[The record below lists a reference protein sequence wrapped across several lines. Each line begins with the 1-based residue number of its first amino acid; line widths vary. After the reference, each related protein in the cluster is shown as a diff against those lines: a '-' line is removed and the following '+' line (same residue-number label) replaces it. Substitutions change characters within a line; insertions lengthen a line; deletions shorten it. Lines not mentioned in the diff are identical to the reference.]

1 MYAQLGSI
9 TFEGQFTF
17 ASFSSDGNE
26 ARFAQLELL
35 NSKPRLQKT
44 GDTLEEISILIKV
57 HARQRNP
64 KEFIQRLQD
73 TRSSGEVLPLL
84 LGSGQYL
91 GDYVIISTPY
101 EVTEAFAD
109 GTIIQTLITITIRE
123 HIPGNKVEQQQQE
136 ARKRAFAVGDVQQ
149 VLIRPAQPVSDT
161 AALAKSL
168 SAVTMQTA
176 KVDGLVSEY
185 ENNVSKRPVTAK
197 GILESCDKANA
208 ALADAGDKLDNVKE
222 QQEKVTAI
230 RDAAANVRAAI
241 DGIKNNTPPN
251 SIDDLRGSNTYL
263 QGVVR
268 VFKRTTTPVLQAVVL
283 RKEF

>member
-9 TFEGQFTF
+9 TFDGQFNF
-17 ASFSSDGNE
+17 GSFSSDGNE

-44 GDTLEEISILIKV
+44 GDTLEEITILIKV

-73 TRSSGEVLPLL
+73 TRTSGEVLPLL

-91 GDYVIISTPY
+91 GDYVIISAPY
-101 EVTEAFAD
+101 EVTEAFGD
-109 GTIIQTLITITIRE
+109 GTIIQAIITVTIRE
-123 HIPGNKVEQQQQE
+123 HIPGNKLEQQQQE
-136 ARKRAFAVGDVQQ
+136 ARKKAFAVGDVQQ
-149 VLIRPAQPVSDT
+149 VLIRPAQPVGDT
-161 AALAKSL
+161 KALAQSL
-168 SAVTMQTA
+168 SAVTMQSSQIDRQ
-176 KVDGLVSEY
+176 VREY

-197 GILESCDKANA
+197 GILESCDKVNG
-208 ALADAGDKLDNVKE
+208 ALSDAQNKLDNVKE
-222 QQEKVTAI
+222 QEAKVTAI

-241 DGIKNNTPPN
+241 DGIKNNMPPN
-251 SIDDLRGSNTYL
+251 NIDDLRGSNTYL

-268 VFKRTTTPVLQAVVL
+268 VFKRTTTPVMQAVIL